1 VRSQDDRTPLASY
14 RGQQADRST
23 ANRQSDKESA
33 MEITSST
40 ARGISRFAWVMAAVG
55 TVVGQVHALAR
66 ARAHPEDFVESPLAR
81 AWGEPA
87 IRVLRPLLDW
97 SDPWTVYVTYG
108 KIWFPVCVAFTAAAY
123 LVYRRRRPEGAE
135 RHLWQVA
142 LAAYAVMTLSLFGD
156 YFTPWMDQMF
166 IVGVAAMLVIGL
178 GGIAL
183 GIVMLRNGFR
193 PRITPILLM
202 VFIPFM
208 FAITELTSLGSAL
221 LPLMWGWAIA
231 AQTVVARA
239 GTPADT
245 LVVVSTDESDAI
257 RG

>member
-1 VRSQDDRTPLASY
+1 
-14 RGQQADRST
+14 
-23 ANRQSDKESA
+23 
-33 MEITSST
+33 
-40 ARGISRFAWVMAAVG
+40 MAAVG

-66 ARAHPEDFVESPLAR
+66 AQAHPVTSRSHHWPGRGASR
-81 AWGEPA
+81 PPSA
-87 IRVLRPLLDW
+87 LRPLLDW

-108 KIWFPVCVAFTAAAY
+108 KIWLPVCLAFTAAAY
-123 LVYRRRRPEGAE
+123 LVYRRRSPEGAE
-135 RHLWQVA
+135 RRLWQVA
-142 LAAYAVMTLSLFGD
+142 LAAYAVMTLSVFGD

-166 IVGVAAMLVIGL
+166 IVGIVAMLVIGF

-193 PRITPILLM
+193 PRVTPILLM

-208 FAITELTSLGSAL
+208 FAITSVTSLGSAL

-231 AQTVVARA
+231 AQTVVDRA

-245 LVVVSTDESDAI
+245 LVQVSTDESGLL
-257 RG
+257 RF